1 MNDNDKEQIIKIIAD
16 KFDRKLKQFL
26 AEKQIEVNKG
36 GSDNQEI
43 YHLDLKSEFES
54 ARQDIYQKLN
64 QTKHT
69 DGIDQSIDALISDY
83 INNYVYN
90 FAINDVYQ
98 YISAS
103 HCKRTR

>member
-43 YHLDLKSEFES
+43 YHLDLKSELNLLGKIF
-54 ARQDIYQKLN
+54 IKNLIKLSIQTASIN
-64 QTKHT
+64 QLMH
-69 DGIDQSIDALISDY
+69 
-83 INNYVYN
+83 
-90 FAINDVYQ
+90 
-98 YISAS
+98 
-103 HCKRTR
+103 